1 MLGILEGAPLL
12 EAYGID
18 VVSAR
23 LARTPVQAAEVA
35 RALGTP
41 VAIKIVSPDITHKTD
56 VGGVELGLAAAEV
69 AAAAES
75 MLARVGR
82 ARPGARLEGILVQG
96 MAGGSA
102 AELLLGMVR
111 DPQFGPLVMV
121 GFGGIFVEILGD
133 TATRLAPVDAAEARA
148 MLGELRMAPA
158 LRGFRGRPAA
168 DLDALAETVSRFSRL
183 VSDVPGLLE
192 LEINPLLAT
201 PLGAR
206 ALDVR
211 GQISGEEIP

>member
-1 MLGILEGAPLL
+1 
-12 EAYGID
+12 
-18 VVSAR
+18 
-23 LARTPVQAAEVA
+23 
-35 RALGTP
+35 
-41 VAIKIVSPDITHKTD
+41 
-56 VGGVELGLAAAEV
+56 
-69 AAAAES
+69 
-75 MLARVGR
+75 
-82 ARPGARLEGILVQG
+82 
-96 MAGGSA
+96 MAGGSV

-121 GFGGIFVEILGD
+121 GFGGIFVELLGD
-133 TATRLAPVDAAEARA
+133 IATRLAPVDAAEARA
-148 MLGELRMAPA
+148 MLGDLRMAPA
-158 LRGFRGRPAA
+158 LGGFRGRPAA

-211 GQISGEEIP
+211 GRISGEETP